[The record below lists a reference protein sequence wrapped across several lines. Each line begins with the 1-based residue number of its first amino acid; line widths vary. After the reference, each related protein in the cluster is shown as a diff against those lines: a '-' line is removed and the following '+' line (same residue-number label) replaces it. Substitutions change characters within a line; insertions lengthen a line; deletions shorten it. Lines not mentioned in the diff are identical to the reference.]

1 MPWSWLRHVALNNKL
16 RQNNPVVS
24 KREFGVKSCPDMH
37 FQKRLH
43 GSCLDL
49 VQSTETSNKTST
61 PVFGPIFGPVLW
73 GMFSFF
79 LLWAMSLQS
88 QFFSM
93 PKVWKH
99 DTAWAVSVKRM
110 HLKLTPSWCHV
121 LTSPVLSTNFFDNV
135 KPSLTLTILQFL
147 LFLFFSFDLTLQ
159 KWPVSWFILR

>member
-16 RQNNPVVS
+16 RKNNPVVS

-43 GSCLDL
+43 GACLDL

-73 GMFSFF
+73 GTFSFF
-79 LLWAMSLQS
+79 LLCHYSHN
-88 QFFSM
+88 FSVC
-93 PKVWKH
+93 PKCGNTWL
-99 DTAWAVSVKRM
+99 AWAVSVKRM

-121 LTSPVLSTNFFDNV
+121 LTSPMLSTNFFDNV

-159 KWPVSWFILR
+159 NWPVSWFILR